1 MSPSRPI
8 AVVTGGSRGIGAA
21 TATLLAKRGYDLCI
35 NYLSNADAAEQTA
48 EECTASG
55 ARAIVVQ
62 GDMSTASDVERLF
75 DSVDSELGRVAALVN
90 NVGILDVQ
98 SSIEDMGAERFERVL
113 RVNVLSAF
121 LCSKAAFKRMATK
134 HGGDGGAIVN
144 VSSMASRLGS
154 PFEYVDYAASKGA
167 MDSFTIGF
175 AKEAAPEGVR
185 VNAVRPGV
193 IRTDI
198 HATGGMPDRVDRLGP
213 DAPLGRGG
221 EPEEVAT
228 AVAWLLSDE
237 ASYVTG
243 SFIDVSG
250 GR

>member
-1 MSPSRPI
+1 MAALRPI
-8 AVVTGGSRGIGAA
+8 AVITGGSRGVGAA

-35 NYLSNADAAEQTA
+35 NYLSDASAAKQVVTAVADA
-48 EECTASG
+48 G
-55 ARAIVVQ
+55 GRAVAFQ
-62 GDMSTASDVERLF
+62 GDASNEADVDRLF
-75 DSVDSELGRVAALVN
+75 AAVDEELGPVSALVN
-90 NVGILDVQ
+90 NVGIIEPQMNV
-98 SSIEDMGAERFERVL
+98 EDMDARRIRRVL
-113 RVNVLSAF
+113 EVNVLSAF
-121 LCSKAAFKRMATK
+121 LCSKAAFKRMARK

-167 MDSFTIGF
+167 MDSFTTGF

-185 VNAVRPGV
+185 VNAVRPGL

-221 EPEEVAT
+221 EPHEVA
-228 AVAWLLSDE
+228 AAIVWLLSDE

-243 SFIDVSG
+243 SFIDVAG

>member
-98 SSIEDMGAERFERVL
+98 SSIEDMDAERFERVL